1 MTTLERLFIG
11 LFVWTASIGGAVWW
25 GYGIGDDHATAAKE
39 REERIGR
46 TAGEKAGQAAAAAI
60 AKIEV
65 KNVYT
70 RQELEREVRTNTVF
84 ADCRSGDA
92 AVRLLN
98 ATPGIAAASAVAA
111 DRGVVPAS
119 GASR

>member
-1 MTTLERLFIG
+1 MTTLERLLIG
-11 LFVWTASIGGAVWW
+11 LVLWAGSLGAAVWW
-25 GYGIGDDHATAAKE
+25 GMDVGENKILADAA

-46 TAGEKAGQAAAAAI
+46 VAYAAANSAAASAI
-60 AKIEV
+60 ARIEV

-98 ATPGIAAASAVAA
+98 ATAGVDQARAFAPGG
-111 DRGVVPAS
+111 GVVPAS
-119 GASR
+119 GASH